1 MGAFDGVRRQRS
13 LAFVIELVDRGVA
26 YLAPDCHSLSAGQ
39 PVASS
44 GCRKDRGLLRLLD
57 AAHERTVVEL

>member
-13 LAFVIELVDRGVA
+13 FAFVIELIDRGVA
-26 YLAPDCHSLSAGQ
+26 YLAPDRHSLSTGQ

-44 GCRKDRGLLRLLD
+44 GCDGDRGLLRFLD
-57 AAHERTVVEL
+57 AAHERTLVEL